1 MREQWQVNVEDNVVS
16 PVGVPA
22 FDDVYAAAAVR
33 ERVGGVVEHHRAHAS
48 FACAFYAF
56 ARVGFGVGEPQSHGL
71 FPPIVAGCLLCACTT
86 VLSVPRVRSCSRG
99 VCCGC
104 RADFP
109 CGMIGGMSMTQ
120 NNMPIGRAVPVSCSL
135 DDAYGDVAAHSGGVF
150 HHYVMRCP
158 DEGDTYDGERVRV
171 DVTRGTGYHT
181 GMTRFLSATVYYE
194 VDKDKPHGQRLS
206 ATAHELGTHYGVRME
221 VVMPAHVA
229 SLLASTCH
237 VTPTGEAGIA
247 RVLDSGNAL
256 VTAFEDAMERTYIPT
271 LVNVGA
277 WLNARNRAVMSALSM
292 LGQFDVV
299 QPRDVLAQ
307 WRERVEA
314 AVASAGVEGV
324 PLAPVVEA
332 VLGVLSPYR
341 WFTYTVTVEGDTASV
356 WSAAQSD
363 ENGYGELWALR
374 RLIAEA
380 WSARPSDEI

>member
-1 MREQWQVNVEDNVVS
+1 MFAAVLSQSACVVWSVSRVTLPSIYACGMMVVMDTMSVSARVAQVNN
-16 PVGVPA
+16 VPA
-22 FDDVYAAAAVR
+22 AS
-33 ERVGGVVEHHRAHAS
+33 RVNMARA
-48 FACAFYAF
+48 
-56 ARVGFGVGEPQSHGL
+56 
-71 FPPIVAGCLLCACTT
+71 
-86 VLSVPRVRSCSRG
+86 
-99 VCCGC
+99 
-104 RADFP
+104 
-109 CGMIGGMSMTQ
+109 
-120 NNMPIGRAVPVSCSL
+120 
-135 DDAYGDVAAHSGGVF
+135 AYGDVAAHDGGVF
-150 HHYVMRCP
+150 HCYTMRCP
-158 DEGDTYDGERVRV
+158 DEGDTYDGDRVCV
-171 DVTRGTGYHT
+171 DVRRGTGYHA
-181 GMTRFLSATVYYE
+181 GMTRFLSATAYYE
-194 VDKDKPHGQRLS
+194 ADKGTPHGQRLS
-206 ATAHELGTHYGVRME
+206 ATVHELGTHYGVRME

-229 SLLASTCH
+229 SLLASTYH
-237 VTPTGEAGIA
+237 VTPTGSMGIA
-247 RVLDSGNAL
+247 SVLDSGNAL

-332 VLGVLSPYR
+332 VLGVLAPYR
-341 WFTYTVTVEGDTASV
+341 WFTYTVMVEGDTASV

-363 ENGYGELWALR
+363 ENGCGELWAVH